1 LEKYKEPS
9 GRGGGGPNIVE
20 ITHLCIMHG
29 VHTSIL
35 KVNKT
40 WELTILPKGKIS
52 LSLIWVFEIK
62 TKLNGSIDKFKAKL
76 IARGFSQIQSVDYT
90 KSFSHFVK
98 LNSIKVLLVVA
109 IQYDL
114 EMHQLDVKTTF

>member
-1 LEKYKEPS
+1 
-9 GRGGGGPNIVE
+9 
-20 ITHLCIMHG
+20 MHG